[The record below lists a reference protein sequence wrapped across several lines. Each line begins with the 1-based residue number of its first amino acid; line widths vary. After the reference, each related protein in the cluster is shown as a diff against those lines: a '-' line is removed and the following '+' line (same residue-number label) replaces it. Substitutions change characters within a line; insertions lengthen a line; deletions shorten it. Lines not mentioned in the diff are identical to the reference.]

1 MLQVDPR
8 VVNEAVEVLR
18 RSVSPALL
26 SSSSR
31 VSQPHCSCCPV
42 SFVAGLILHVH
53 GTASGHRRVSTP
65 LGLPPPHLCTAS
77 SSPVPALQIQPLQ
90 LPHPLVSAFSMQPN
104 NCAAQMPAC
113 TLVGKFPPRKVLV
126 DCGAHLMSLPSPR
139 LQPCTVRCVL
149 LETACLIHLAS
160 LIYSPAGRGSI
171 SPELVIRHSWG

>member
-1 MLQVDPR
+1 M
-8 VVNEAVEVLR
+8 LR
-18 RSVSPALL
+18 RSVSPVLL

-42 SFVAGLILHVH
+42 SFVVGLILHVH

-65 LGLPPPHLCTAS
+65 LGLLPPPPLHSILFSSACPTDPAASASPPSGLCLLHA
-77 SSPVPALQIQPLQ
+77 AKQ
-90 LPHPLVSAFSMQPN
+90 LCS
-104 NCAAQMPAC
+104 AQMPAC
-113 TLVGKFPPRKVLV
+113 TLAGKFPPRKVLV
-126 DCGAHLMSLPSPR
+126 DCGAHPMSLPSPG